1 MRYFLEASGVKA
13 EDVVVLPYPDYGV
26 KLYGNAIIASP
37 KIHKENPAAVKSFLA
52 AFSKRPQCAR

>member
-37 KIHKENPAAVKSFLA
+37 KVV
-52 AFSKRPQCAR
+52 